1 VLGIEEFQ
9 RRNVWI
15 RLEYNTGTVVLRY
28 IAAENQTS
36 SNGSRRR
43 PRFRHRIPFMID
55 AVPAADW
62 NGSSTELGELFVMRR
77 GRREIRCK
85 LFSHQSGWELRLVMG
100 VRADVM
106 LDKVCASQDDVLRA
120 GEQWKTAL
128 IDKGWVQFL

>member
-1 VLGIEEFQ
+1 
-9 RRNVWI
+9 
-15 RLEYNTGTVVLRY
+15 
-28 IAAENQTS
+28 
-36 SNGSRRR
+36 
-43 PRFRHRIPFMID
+43 MID
-55 AVPAADW
+55 AVPAAEW

-106 LDKVCASQDDVLRA
+106 LDKVCASRDDVLRA
-120 GEQWKTAL
+120 GEQRKTAL

>member
-1 VLGIEEFQ
+1 
-9 RRNVWI
+9 
-15 RLEYNTGTVVLRY
+15 
-28 IAAENQTS
+28 
-36 SNGSRRR
+36 
-43 PRFRHRIPFMID
+43 MID
-55 AVPAADW
+55 AVPAEDW